1 MAFFMAVLGV
11 QTVVAQNDV
20 SSILTEE
27 KGYQKIT
34 QMPDDLENYYFVIV
48 EHTKQLIISLEPGN
62 RQGNKT
68 WYYRTAVDPNDD
80 LSKLWTIE
88 HNDNVNDH
96 EVGYAFRNVKESEF
110 LMQTE
115 WENGNGGYRFRTN
128 DQRNPCGWTQLLFVY
143 ADGSWTFENGR
154 YPMSS
159 NAGNKGYIGTWDE
172 GTDAIKDGAEVAGN
186 KQGDNIGHYDLYQI
200 LKETFDANY
209 EDTHF
214 EQIKSE
220 WEETKSTAEELLQ
233 GDDYKIV
240 NGILRTELS
249 DAKDKTASS
258 ETYSEYEKLIEEINR
273 AAEAFK
279 AGYDTYFFF
288 TQEVK
293 CAESFSMDVTSQ
305 KELMQSTTASLDDIV
320 KGYQEL
326 YVKANA
332 QLLKDYPQDV
342 TSMVGDL
349 TTWSGDLILNK
360 SQHWDGTAEST
371 YSEQGVDC
379 WGWNSWDVY
388 AEKKVV
394 LPAGKYVLRATGRA
408 CSLNVN
414 LSMSV
419 DGNAVRYWSKSDIG
433 FGVAT
438 DGEAS
443 FDATKNYANN
453 NQGRGWEYKYIAF
466 TLETAKEVTFRVDA
480 SSNAVHQWMSISNV
494 QLLTQPISVDIPVTD
509 AGWATMIL
517 PFAAAVPEGM
527 TVYSCDGVDENNIL
541 TLNQVDAIEAN
552 VPYIVASEQKDYVFE
567 GVNIAKENSYTSGLL
582 TGVYAETPAPVGSY
596 VLQNQTDGVAFYK
609 VADVQPTVKANR
621 AYLTLKE
628 EAGVNVRAVYFPN
641 GDADGVESVDAA
653 DVVVDVYT
661 MSGIRVRSNVKKSE
675 ALNGLKGVY
684 ILKAVK

>member
-128 DQRNPCGWTQLLFVY
+128 DQRNPCEWTQLLFVY

-154 YPMSS
+154 WPMSS

-200 LKETFDANY
+200 LKETFDAY
-209 EDTHF
+209 YKETHVD
-214 EQIKSE
+214 EIKAL
-220 WEETKSTAEELLQ
+220 WETTKSDASVLLNNEN
-233 GDDYKIV
+233 YKIV
-240 NGILRTELS
+240 KGELRANLS
-249 DAKDKTASS
+249 EVINKTAAT
-258 ETYSEYEKLIEEINR
+258 ETYSAYENLINEIN
-273 AAEAFK
+273 AAMNSFK
-279 AGYDTYFFF
+279 VGYDSYFFLA
-288 TQEVK
+288 QEIK
-293 CAESFSMDVTSQ
+293 SAESLLIDVESQ
-305 KELMQSTTASLDDIV
+305 KELLESATASFNDITEA
-320 KGYQEL
+320 YQSL
-326 YVKANA
+326 YAEANA
-332 QLLKDYPQDV
+332 KVLVDYPQDV
-342 TSMVGDL
+342 TSMVGEL
-349 TTWSGDLILNK
+349 TTWGGDLVVNK
-360 SQHWDGTAEST
+360 SQHWDGTNESS
-371 YSEQGVDC
+371 YSEQRGDC
-379 WGWNSWDVY
+379 WSANSWTAY

-408 CSLNVN
+408 CSMNVN

-419 DGNAVRYWSKSDIG
+419 DGNSVRYWSRNDKG
-433 FGVAT
+433 LGVTT

-443 FDATKNYANN
+443 YDVTKSYTNN
-453 NQGRGWEYKYIAF
+453 NAGRGWEYKYIAF

-480 SSNAVHQWMSISNV
+480 SCDAAYQWMSISNI
-494 QLLTQPISVDIPVTD
+494 QLLTQSVPVKVSVSD
-509 AGWATMIL
+509 AGWATMML
-517 PFAAAVPEGM
+517 PFAAEIPAGLK
-527 TVYSCDGVDENNIL
+527 VYSCDAVDENEIL
-541 TLNQVDAIEAN
+541 TLNEVNTIEAN
-552 VPYIVASEQKDYVFE
+552 VPYIVASKPKDYTFE
-567 GVNIAKENSYTSGLL
+567 GINIAKENSYTSGLL

-596 VLQNQTDGVAFYK
+596 VLQNQSAGVAFYK

-628 EAGVNVRAVYFPN
+628 AGVNVRAIYFPN
-641 GDADGVESVDAA
+641 GDVDGVESVDAA
-653 DVVVDVYT
+653 DVLVDVYT

>member
-1 MAFFMAVLGV
+1 
-11 QTVVAQNDV
+11 
-20 SSILTEE
+20 
-27 KGYQKIT
+27 
-34 QMPDDLENYYFVIV
+34 
-48 EHTKQLIISLEPGN
+48 
-62 RQGNKT
+62 
-68 WYYRTAVDPNDD
+68 
-80 LSKLWTIE
+80 
-88 HNDNVNDH
+88 
-96 EVGYAFRNVKESEF
+96 
-110 LMQTE
+110 
-115 WENGNGGYRFRTN
+115 
-128 DQRNPCGWTQLLFVY
+128 
-143 ADGSWTFENGR
+143 
-154 YPMSS
+154 
-159 NAGNKGYIGTWDE
+159 
-172 GTDAIKDGAEVAGN
+172 
-186 KQGDNIGHYDLYQI
+186 
-200 LKETFDANY
+200 
-209 EDTHF
+209 
-214 EQIKSE
+214 
-220 WEETKSTAEELLQ
+220 
-233 GDDYKIV
+233 
-240 NGILRTELS
+240 
-249 DAKDKTASS
+249 
-258 ETYSEYEKLIEEINR
+258 
-273 AAEAFK
+273 
-279 AGYDTYFFF
+279 
-288 TQEVK
+288 
-293 CAESFSMDVTSQ
+293 
-305 KELMQSTTASLDDIV
+305 MQSTTASLDDIV

-371 YSEQGVDC
+371 YSEQGRDC

-419 DGNAVRYWSKSDIG
+419 DGNAVRYWSKNDIG

-552 VPYIVASEQKDYVFE
+552 VPYIVASEPKDYTFE
-567 GVNIAKENSYTSGLL
+567 GINIAKENSYTSGLL

-596 VLQNQTDGVAFYK
+596 VLQNQSAGVAFYK

-621 AYLTLKE
+621 AYLMPDA
-628 EAGVNVRAVYFPN
+628 AGVNVRAVYFPN